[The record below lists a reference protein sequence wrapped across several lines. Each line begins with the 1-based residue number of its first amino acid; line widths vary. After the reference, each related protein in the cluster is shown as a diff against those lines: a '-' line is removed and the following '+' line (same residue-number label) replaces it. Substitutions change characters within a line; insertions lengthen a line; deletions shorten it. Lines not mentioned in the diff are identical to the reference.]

1 MEQTFVDTTAGF
13 RALPGLAMQR
23 RQLEEQRRYREELA
37 RERAEQNRIR
47 REQVAAE
54 FGPYAVMGP
63 DGELDIQ
70 ASARAQQSAR
80 QAAELGQAEALSGQS
95 FADIPQDIRN
105 LPEYRQGWASGMAAR
120 AVEEER
126 FGRQSALQEQRGKAA
141 EEVARIR
148 EIGDS
153 WNAATRAFAAAGKP
167 QPGQTAKIKRDIDG
181 LGELSMDV
189 PVEDIPRLEEAAL
202 RRREEKPVR
211 DAIQSLKGALREIE
225 GVEGDKVSLD
235 FTQGGEPRVKSAW
248 RINPFG
254 VTKAAARKE
263 LKARIQ
269 NLEGLLGRTVG
280 QEGDGGPRGST
291 NSAPLSPSGIP
302 VNVSTPSR
310 VIPPPPARQNTNVF
324 NVMPDGSGGW
334 TASRQKAQPERR

>member
-1 MEQTFVDTTAGF
+1 MADGILDTTWGF
-13 RALPGLAMQR
+13 RMLPELNLR
-23 RQLEEQRRYREELA
+23 RQQLLEQRRYREDIA

-47 REQVAAE
+47 REQMVAQ
-54 FGPYAVMGP
+54 FGPYAVTGP

-211 DAIQSLKGALREIE
+211 DAIQGLKGALREIE
-225 GVEGDKVSLD
+225 GIKKDKVSID
-235 FTQGGEPRVKSAW
+235 FPQGKEPKVYS
-248 RINPFG
+248 PMFG
-254 VTKAAARKE
+254 GMTKADARKE

-280 QEGDGGPRGST
+280 QEGDGATKPDLRPPGPRVPQGT
-291 NSAPLSPSGIP
+291 N
-302 VNVSTPSR
+302 
-310 VIPPPPARQNTNVF
+310 PPAGAGIVQPRGTNVF
-324 NVMPDGSGGW
+324 NVMRDPSGAW
-334 TASRQKAQPERR
+334 KVY

>member
-1 MEQTFVDTTAGF
+1 MADDILDTTWGF
-13 RALPGLAMQR
+13 RMLPELNLR
-23 RQLEEQRRYREELA
+23 RQQLSEQRRYRQDIA
-37 RERAEQNRIR
+37 RERSEQNRIR
-47 REQVAAE
+47 REQMVAQ
-54 FGPYAVMGP
+54 FGPYAVTGP

-120 AVEEER
+120 ALEEER
-126 FGRQSALQEQRGKAA
+126 FGRQTALQEQRGQTA

-148 EIGDS
+148 SE
-153 WNAATRAFAAAGKP
+153 NAQLRSLLTGEKAA
-167 QPGQTAKIKRDIDG
+167 PGELVDISEEVEG
-181 LGELSMDV
+181 LGKVSRKVPASEL
-189 PVEDIPRLEEAAL
+189 PTLREAAL

-211 DAIQSLKGALREIE
+211 DAIQGLKGALREIE

-235 FTQGGEPRVKSAW
+235 FPQGKEPRVSPGGW
-248 RINPFG
+248 MGLGG

-280 QEGDGGPRGST
+280 QEGDGATKPDLRPPGPRVPQGT
-291 NSAPLSPSGIP
+291 N
-302 VNVSTPSR
+302 
-310 VIPPPPARQNTNVF
+310 PPAGAGIVQPRGTNVF
-324 NVMPDGSGGW
+324 NVMRDPSGAW
-334 TASRQKAQPERR
+334 KVY

>member
-13 RALPGLAMQR
+13 RALPGIEMQR
-23 RQLEEQRRYREELA
+23 RQLEEQRRYREEIA
-37 RERAEQNRIR
+37 KERAEQNRIR
-47 REQVAAE
+47 RERVAAE
-54 FGPYAVMGP
+54 FGPYAVTGP

-126 FGRQSALQEQRGKAA
+126 FGRQSALQEQRGQTA

-148 EIGDS
+148 NE
-153 WNAATRAFAAAGKP
+153 NAQLRSLLTGEKAA
-167 QPGQTAKIKRDIDG
+167 PGELVDISEEVEG
-181 LGELSMDV
+181 LGKVSRKVPASEL
-189 PVEDIPRLEEAAL
+189 PTLREAAL

-225 GVEGDKVSLD
+225 GIKEDKVSID
-235 FTQGGEPRVKSAW
+235 FPQGKEPRVSPGGW
-248 RINPFG
+248 MGLGG

-280 QEGDGGPRGST
+280 QEGDEATKPDLRSPGPRVPQGT
-291 NSAPLSPSGIP
+291 NPPSGAGIVQP
-302 VNVSTPSR
+302 R
-310 VIPPPPARQNTNVF
+310 GTNVF
-324 NVMPDGSGGW
+324 NVMRDPSGAW
-334 TASRQKAQPERR
+334 KVY

>member
-1 MEQTFVDTTAGF
+1 MADDILDTTWGF
-13 RALPGLAMQR
+13 RMLPELNLR
-23 RQLEEQRRYREELA
+23 RQQLSEQRRYREDIA
-37 RERAEQNRIR
+37 RERSEQNRIR
-47 REQVAAE
+47 REQMVAQ

-211 DAIQSLKGALREIE
+211 DAIQGLKGALREIE
-225 GVEGDKVSLD
+225 GIKEDKVSID
-235 FTQGGEPRVKSAW
+235 FPQGKEPKVYSP
-248 RINPFG
+248 IFG
-254 VTKAAARKE
+254 GMTKAAARKE

-280 QEGDGGPRGST
+280 QEGDGATKPDLRPPGPRVPQGT
-291 NSAPLSPSGIP
+291 NPPSGAGIVQP
-302 VNVSTPSR
+302 R
-310 VIPPPPARQNTNVF
+310 GTNVF
-324 NVMPDGSGGW
+324 NVMRDPSGAW
-334 TASRQKAQPERR
+334 KVY